1 MTTKL
6 RIALCGIHEEVNTF
20 ATQSMGL
27 ATVTGNMATGFQRF
41 EGQALIDEYKG
52 TSTWPGGWV
61 DGFLEQP
68 DVEFIPVAFYNYTAG
83 PTIQGE
89 AYQEMKKDV
98 LDTLKA
104 AMPLD
109 GVGIQMHGAGVA
121 EGVDDIEGDLCAA
134 IRELVGPD
142 AKLACALDHH
152 CNLTDFN
159 LKQMDLITIVKEYPH
174 TDMHDSSYRAAKML
188 PEMIRGKI
196 KPYGVFEHL
205 PMIHSGFSTMPGQV
219 HAPIRDKVV
228 EFAKR
233 DGIYEFSYGYG
244 FPFADVPFNSP
255 VVNCWAKTPELAMS
269 TAKEFAAWVWQNR
282 EKFVCH
288 PVTAANAVK
297 LALAELEKQGRI
309 GSNEIS
315 RPLTIDES
323 SARLMSADEEMART
337 SGFLPDANAKGPV
350 VIAEKSDNPGGGAPG
365 DSTHVLWE
373 LIKNQVRQ
381 AAVCTI
387 KDPETVKQAVAA
399 GVGSVIDVRLG
410 GKASKLGDVP
420 VVGKAYVKSIS
431 DGRYTIISPMGSGAK
446 FDTGPSVGLLIE
458 GVDVTVISG
467 TMQALDAQQMK
478 LNGFDPLDYRIIV
491 LKSANHFRAWWTD
504 VASLIIDCDPP
515 GIASNDLTTFTFTKK
530 NRKLYPLDADAVYS

>member
-1 MTTKL
+1 MDKEGKI

-20 ATQSMGL
+20 AVETMGL

-61 DGFLEQP
+61 DAFLEQP
-68 DVEFIPVAFYNYTAG
+68 DVEFIPAALYNYTAG

-109 GVGIQMHGAGVA
+109 GVCIQLHGAGVA

-152 CNLTDFN
+152 GNLTDFHF
-159 LKQMDLITIVKEYPH
+159 KQVDLITIVKEYPH

-188 PEMIRGKI
+188 PDMIRSKI
-196 KPYGVFEHL
+196 KPYGHFEHI
-205 PMIHSGFSTMPGQV
+205 PMIHSCFSTLPSNV

-255 VVNCWAKTPELAMS
+255 VVNCWATSLELAVS
-269 TAKEFAAWVWQNR
+269 TARELADWIWQNR
-282 EKFVCH
+282 EQFVCK
-288 PVTAANAVK
+288 PVSAAM
-297 LALAELEKQGRI
+297 L
-309 GSNEIS
+309 
-315 RPLTIDES
+315 
-323 SARLMSADEEMART
+323 
-337 SGFLPDANAKGPV
+337 
-350 VIAEKSDNPGGGAPG
+350 
-365 DSTHVLWE
+365 
-373 LIKNQVRQ
+373 
-381 AAVCTI
+381 
-387 KDPETVKQAVAA
+387 
-399 GVGSVIDVRLG
+399 
-410 GKASKLGDVP
+410 
-420 VVGKAYVKSIS
+420 
-431 DGRYTIISPMGSGAK
+431 
-446 FDTGPSVGLLIE
+446 
-458 GVDVTVISG
+458 
-467 TMQALDAQQMK
+467 
-478 LNGFDPLDYRIIV
+478 
-491 LKSANHFRAWWTD
+491 
-504 VASLIIDCDPP
+504 
-515 GIASNDLTTFTFTKK
+515 
-530 NRKLYPLDADAVYS
+530 